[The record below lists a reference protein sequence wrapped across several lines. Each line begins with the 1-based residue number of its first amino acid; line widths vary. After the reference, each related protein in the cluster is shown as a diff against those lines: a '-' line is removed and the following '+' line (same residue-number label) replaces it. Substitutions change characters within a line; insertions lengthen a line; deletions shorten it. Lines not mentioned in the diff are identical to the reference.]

1 MSTQTKRAAPP
12 HQVPSCPSP
21 SPALGYKTELPR
33 TPLRRLEDEEARQE
47 QRAAGLE
54 RSCSLCRQMELTRK
68 MPMAPPANGRKR
80 KCPPSGL
87 GDLHDDMLERI
98 LARLPPASFFRLRA
112 VSRRWRA
119 AAASP
124 TFLDACSR
132 VPSRDPWFLMLSES
146 DRPSTAVA
154 FDAAD
159 CSWNHCRAA
168 PRSMPVAASGGLVLY
183 RAPATGG
190 LTVANP
196 LTGASRELP
205 PPPQGGEELHAIAMY
220 GAPYRVALFTG
231 ELPDL
236 SMAVFDSSKNSWEGP
251 VLLARK
257 SEDSSPDASAQGGG
271 GGDDTV
277 YFLSKSGDVVATN
290 MQRSASKQYSSV
302 VVPSSERGEVVAYFL
317 SHSGNVVACD
327 TGCRTFA
334 ELPRILPVYF
344 EYSIDVVA
352 CDGAAYAVVLS
363 EYLDT
368 ASLRVWEFADGAWRQ
383 VAAMPPAMSHGFC
396 GTKADINCVGHGD
409 RVMVCVSS
417 GEANGCFMCDV
428 SSNQWEELPKYING
442 DGEANEFLAAF
453 SFEPRVE
460 ITV

>member
-1 MSTQTKRAAPP
+1 
-12 HQVPSCPSP
+12 
-21 SPALGYKTELPR
+21 
-33 TPLRRLEDEEARQE
+33 
-47 QRAAGLE
+47 
-54 RSCSLCRQMELTRK
+54 MET
-68 MPMAPPANGRKR
+68 PPANGRKR

-87 GDLHDDMLERI
+87 EDLHDDMLERV

-124 TFLDACSR
+124 TFLDACAG

-146 DRPSTAVA
+146 DRPRLAVA
-154 FDAAD
+154 FDAAER
-159 CSWNHCRAA
+159 SWNHCRAA
-168 PRSMPVAASGGLVLY
+168 PGSMPVAASGGLVLY
-183 RAPATGG
+183 RAPDTGA

-196 LTGASRELP
+196 LTGASRALP
-205 PPPQGGEELHAIAMY
+205 APPQGGQQLQAIAMY
-220 GAPYRVALFTG
+220 CSPYRVVLFMG

-251 VLLARK
+251 VPLARK
-257 SEDSSPDASAQGGG
+257 SEDSSPDAPVQGGDG
-271 GGDDTV
+271 VDDTV
-277 YFLSKSGDVVATN
+277 YFLSKSGNVVATN

-302 VVPSSERGEVVAYFL
+302 VVPSSERGDAVAYFL
-317 SHSGNVVACD
+317 SHSGTVVACD
-327 TGCRTFA
+327 TARRTFT

-368 ASLRVWEFADGAWRQ
+368 ASLRVWEFAEGAWRQ
-383 VAAMPPAMSHGFC
+383 VAAMPPAMSHGFY
-396 GTKADINCVGHGD
+396 GKKADINCVGHGD

-417 GEANGCFMCDV
+417 DDANGCFMCDV